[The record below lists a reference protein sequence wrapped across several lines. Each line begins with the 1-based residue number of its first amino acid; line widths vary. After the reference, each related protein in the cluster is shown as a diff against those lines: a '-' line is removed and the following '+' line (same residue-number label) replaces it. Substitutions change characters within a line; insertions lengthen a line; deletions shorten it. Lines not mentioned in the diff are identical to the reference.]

1 MSRRVA
7 LPVLSPS
14 PTKKAGA
21 PAARTRR
28 PPLLP
33 PSCDGCGACCK
44 GWLVDV
50 SPCSDN
56 VPEELV
62 KASRALGHCMRMRD
76 DACIALKNNRCSI
89 YENRPK
95 VCRDF
100 ERGSKRCLDKLRE
113 ARNAQPSEAKFR

>member
-1 MSRRVA
+1 M
-7 LPVLSPS
+7 
-14 PTKKAGA
+14 
-21 PAARTRR
+21 
-28 PPLLP
+28 
-33 PSCDGCGACCK
+33 
-44 GWLVDV
+44 

-62 KASRALGHCMRMRD
+62 KASRAFMRMRD

-89 YENRPK
+89 YENRPA

-113 ARNAQPSEAKFR
+113 ARNAQASEAKLR